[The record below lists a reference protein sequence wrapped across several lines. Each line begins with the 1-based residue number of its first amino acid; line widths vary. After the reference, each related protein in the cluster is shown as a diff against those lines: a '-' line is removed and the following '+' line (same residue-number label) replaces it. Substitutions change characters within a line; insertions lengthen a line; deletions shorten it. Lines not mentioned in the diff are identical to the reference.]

1 MLKFLW
7 VLPFL
12 LCLSKNIISENF
24 QSIDSLSIQT
34 PNEKMRSL
42 DGLVAYCE
50 SQTQTDLG
58 RVRFYF
64 VWIATHIQYDENSMN
79 DNQDALSVF
88 NTKKALCSGYTRLLM
103 RLCEQSG
110 ISVRYVAG
118 YGKDIFDSTN
128 IQNHAWNIIYIDGDW
143 HAFDVTWAAND
154 LDDNKQVPFSPAFE
168 EWFMPQKAAFQK
180 THLPFDPAYQL
191 TNQLITREAFFNTQL
206 EMPQNTEG
214 GDLLQFNFKKI
225 LNADSTLD
233 SLERTWLSF
242 RRAYHFMPMDSA
254 VAIKL
259 AKTQAAKVK
268 PVFDL
273 VKAFNKNEYRI
284 ITQLPVEKRR
294 DWGLKLQNL
303 EVPLQESLKLYAEL
317 ETFPLSDD
325 NKKSVKNNLV
335 YYQKLVSFAKVVAK
349 ELRNEI
355 ALRE

>member
-1 MLKFLW
+1 
-7 VLPFL
+7 
-12 LCLSKNIISENF
+12 
-24 QSIDSLSIQT
+24 
-34 PNEKMRSL
+34 
-42 DGLVAYCE
+42 
-50 SQTQTDLG
+50 
-58 RVRFYF
+58 
-64 VWIATHIQYDENSMN
+64 
-79 DNQDALSVF
+79 
-88 NTKKALCSGYTRLLM
+88 
-103 RLCEQSG
+103 
-110 ISVRYVAG
+110 
-118 YGKDIFDSTN
+118 
-128 IQNHAWNIIYIDGDW
+128 
-143 HAFDVTWAAND
+143 
-154 LDDNKQVPFSPAFE
+154 
-168 EWFMPQKAAFQK
+168 MPQKAAFQK

-294 DWGLKLQNL
+294 DWALKLQNL